1 MPEKRRIL
9 ERTKEAWDDA
19 TEKIGEAKEKAR
31 DTIQEHPFTSVI
43 VAAAIGAVAGVAAA
57 EFLRRMR
64 RRRRE

>member
-9 ERTKEAWDDA
+9 ERTKEAWDNA
-19 TEKIGEAKEKAR
+19 TEKIENAKEKAR

-43 VAAAIGAVAGVAAA
+43 VAAAIGAVAGVVTA

-64 RRRRE
+64 RRRQ